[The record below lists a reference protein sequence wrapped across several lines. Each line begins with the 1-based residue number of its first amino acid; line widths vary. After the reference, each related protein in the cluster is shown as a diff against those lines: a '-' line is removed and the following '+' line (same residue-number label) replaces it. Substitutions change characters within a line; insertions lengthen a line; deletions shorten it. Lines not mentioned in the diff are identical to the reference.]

1 MDKKF
6 IDYKDLVT
14 LGFPKEQA
22 RRIIRI
28 AKTTLVSRGIEFYNG
43 KRVGLVPTSVV
54 SEILDASLNQEER

>member
-1 MDKKF
+1 MDRKF
-6 IDYKDLVT
+6 IDYKYLVD

-28 AKTTLVSRGIEFYNG
+28 AKTTLVSRGVEFYNG

-54 SEILDASLNQEER
+54 SEILDASLNREER

>member
-1 MDKKF
+1 MEKVF
-6 IDYKDLVT
+6 TSYNDLVA